1 MGHDHDHAH
10 DHAHHHDHD
19 VRGVPTGRLFGVIV
33 LNMIITIVEYVA
45 GVLSGS
51 LALVSDAGHNLSD
64 VMAMILGYAGEKISA
79 TRPDARRSFGLKRF
93 EILVAVVNALTLV
106 VIGIYVLVEAV
117 ERFSSPV
124 EIDAGLM
131 IPVALVGL
139 VANFVSVVILHR
151 DRDHNLNLKATFLH
165 LLYDTISSAAVVII
179 GVVLL
184 FAPGWSWLDLV
195 VSLLIVVMM
204 LWSSVGVLR
213 SAIRVLLQ
221 IAPESVDPETVRGA
235 ILDLSAVCD
244 VHGLHIWSVDSREV
258 FLSSHVRLR
267 TPDADGNAAIRE
279 INTLLN
285 VRFGIQHTTIQI
297 ETEQLCDPDND
308 ENCCGNGQH

>member
-1 MGHDHDHAH
+1 MGQEHDHGHEHAH
-10 DHAHHHDHD
+10 DTT
-19 VRGVPTGRLFGVIV
+19 GVPAARLFGVIL
-33 LNMIITIVEYVA
+33 LNLIITVVEYVA

-51 LALVSDAGHNLSD
+51 LALISDAGHNLSD

-79 TRPDARRSFGLKRF
+79 TRPDPRRSFGLKRF

-117 ERFSSPV
+117 DRFSSPV
-124 EIDAGLM
+124 DIDTGLL

-139 VANFVSVVILHR
+139 VANFVSVVILHKDR
-151 DRDHNLNLKATFLH
+151 DRNLNLRATFLH
-165 LLYDTISSAAVVII
+165 LLYDTISSGAVVIV

-184 FAPGWSWLDLV
+184 FLPGWTWLDLI

-213 SAIRVLLQ
+213 AAVRVLLQ
-221 IAPESVDPETVRGA
+221 IAPESVNPDDVRAA
-235 ILDLSAVCD
+235 ILDLDPVCD

-267 TPDADGNAAIRE
+267 RPDADVNATIRE
-279 INTLLN
+279 INALLAD
-285 VRFGIQHTTIQI
+285 RFHIRHTTLQV
-297 ETEQLCDPDND
+297 ETDILCDPDSDND
-308 ENCCGNGQH
+308 CCGTGRQ